1 MTDSIDKEMVLAS
14 NQAFYDAF
22 GDRDLKVMTS
32 LWWQGS
38 TSLCIHPGGGVILGW
53 EEIKASWDAIFRN
66 TDALE
71 IDFEIVKAEVDN
83 SLAYVVVREIVL
95 QASSGR
101 RMKAQSIATNVFQKM
116 AQKWYLVQHHGSPI
130 IR

>member
-1 MTDSIDKEMVLAS
+1 MTDSIDKEMVLAA

-38 TSLCIHPGGGVILGW
+38 TSLCIHPGGRVILGW

-66 TDALE
+66 TDNLE
-71 IDFEIVKAEVDN
+71 IDLEIIKAEVDS

>member
-1 MTDSIDKEMVLAS
+1 MTDSIDKEMVLAT

-38 TSLCIHPGGGVILGW
+38 TSLCIHPGGQVILGW

-71 IDFEIVKAEVDN
+71 IDVEIVKVEVDR
-83 SLAYVVVREIVL
+83 SLAYIVVREIVL

-116 AQKWYLVQHHGSPI
+116 AQKWYIVQHHGSPI

>member
-1 MTDSIDKEMVLAS
+1 MADSIDKEMVLAT
-14 NQAFYDAF
+14 NKGFYDAF
-22 GDRDLKVMTS
+22 SDRDLKAMTS

-38 TSLCIHPGGGVILGW
+38 TSLCIHPGGQAILGW
-53 EEIKASWDAIFRN
+53 EEIKASWSAIFRN

-71 IDFEIVKAEVDN
+71 IDFEIIKAEVDS
-83 SLAYVVVREIVL
+83 SLAYIVVREIVL

-101 RMKAQSIATNVFQKM
+101 RMKAQSLATNVFQKM

>member
-1 MTDSIDKEMVLAS
+1 MTDSIDKKMVLAT
-14 NQAFYDAF
+14 NQAFYSAF
-22 GDRDLKVMTS
+22 SDRDLKVMTS

-38 TSLCIHPGGGVILGW
+38 TSLCIHPGGRVILGW

-71 IDFEIVKAEVDN
+71 IDLEIVKAEVDN

-130 IR
+130 MR

>member
-1 MTDSIDKEMVLAS
+1 MTDSTDKEMVLAT
-14 NQAFYDAF
+14 NKAFYDAF

-38 TSLCIHPGGGVILGW
+38 TSLCIHPGGQVIMGW

-71 IDFEIVKAEVDN
+71 IDVEIVKAEVDS
-83 SLAYVVVREIVL
+83 SLAYIVVREIVL

-101 RMKAQSIATNVFQKM
+101 RMKAQSLATNVFQKM